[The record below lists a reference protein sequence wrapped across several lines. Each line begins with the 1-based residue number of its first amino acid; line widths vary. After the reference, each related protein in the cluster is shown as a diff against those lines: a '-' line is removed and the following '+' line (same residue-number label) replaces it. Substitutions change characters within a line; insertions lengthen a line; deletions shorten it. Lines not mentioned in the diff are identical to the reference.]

1 MSTHQVPEVGSID
14 LDFIPESYFTE
25 RDLQLALPSDI
36 LGQARRNIARL
47 MVAEGED
54 PPPEL
59 LEAVLAED
67 DRMALGRIHPMFM
80 GGEYLPELQEGEV
93 EIARISLES
102 VTADQISVRALRT
115 LGRISYSIVDEY
127 EQGFMNYV
135 ANPATSI
142 VPLTLREL
150 VAMLDGACEGGG
162 AVMCHTASQIDLG
175 AIRDEVRYFT
185 SVESDFYPDL
195 GSYYEARFDEY
206 FESLAREDEDEEGE
220 E

>member
-1 MSTHQVPEVGSID
+1 
-14 LDFIPESYFTE
+14 
-25 RDLQLALPSDI
+25 
-36 LGQARRNIARL
+36 
-47 MVAEGED
+47 
-54 PPPEL
+54 
-59 LEAVLAED
+59 VLAED

-102 VTADQISVRALRT
+102 TTADQISVRARRT

-150 VAMLDGACEGGG
+150 VAMLDGACEDGG
-162 AVMCHTASQIDLG
+162 AVVGHTMAQIDLG
-175 AIRDEVRYFT
+175 ARRDEVRYFVT
-185 SVESDFYPDL
+185 VESDFYPDL
-195 GSYYEARFDEY
+195 GGYYEARFDEY
-206 FESLAREDEDEEGE
+206 FESLAREDEDEDEDE
-220 E
+220 AEVDDE